1 MIKKLYLIFFG
12 VLTFAMLACSDDSV
26 TGSSD
31 VELSSSSVDMPSSSS
46 VELESS
52 SSSSENSSILCKTSG
67 NWGYDGCIVKK
78 PSGRGDLWSNG
89 DSVVSTKAYVGDTS
103 KFGKRAGEWFFE
115 KDSVDEKQAEILW
128 TYGGLIPEFKGILDA
143 VVLLDGSYNSFINVG
158 FYTAGFDSDG
168 AALSVDVSNWNG
180 LCVLY
185 RGSITP
191 TLQLDLGDSINKK
204 LGNVLPSVALE
215 SKEESQ
221 CFEWKDFKQSDSEN
235 AIESISGEDAAKH
248 VEKIVFHFQIE
259 PYEDFDGHE
268 SFTILAVG
276 TNRDE

>member
-89 DSVVSTKAYVGDTS
+89 DSVVSTKAYADDTS

-115 KDSVDEKQAEILW
+115 KDSVDEKQAEIFPVKSLREAFPV
-128 TYGGLIPEFKGILDA
+128 TLSTFQFFALKKK
-143 VVLLDGSYNSFINVG
+143 SFIVKSLSSSRTAPPALTISSLRRNVNFCTETVAYG
-158 FYTAGFDSDG
+158 CS
-168 AALSVDVSNWNG
+168 SVPE
-180 LCVLY
+180 
-185 RGSITP
+185 R
-191 TLQLDLGDSINKK
+191 
-204 LGNVLPSVALE
+204 
-215 SKEESQ
+215 
-221 CFEWKDFKQSDSEN
+221 
-235 AIESISGEDAAKH
+235 
-248 VEKIVFHFQIE
+248 
-259 PYEDFDGHE
+259 
-268 SFTILAVG
+268 
-276 TNRDE
+276 